1 MVGLMKQTNT
11 AILGQL
17 RKESE
22 ELDRIQESFDIH
34 LRSRSVKL
42 LPLIE
47 VKCFFEE
54 KPITGIGQVL
64 YPDDPVLEPEPD
76 G

>member
-1 MVGLMKQTNT
+1 VVGLVKQTNT
-11 AILGQL
+11 AILDQL

-34 LRSRSVKL
+34 LRSRSVNQ

-54 KPITGIGQVL
+54 KPITAIGPVL
-64 YPDDPVLEPEPD
+64 YPDALALEPEAD